1 MLGLIYAFLIS
12 YPIAFNGY
20 FEGEYVAQ
28 KSRLPVRWDMWNP
41 KNYFEMK
48 FSINPSPGVT
58 GFFSLSALSNSNA
71 MRFFMN
77 QGHLTYRTSNTEVTI
92 FSREDRFW
100 ISSPLLF
107 LVNTD
112 RVKDD
117 AYGPKAEGLRFD
129 VWEWKGFYGTL
140 IASKFR
146 TWDGEAYLGSLA
158 RKFGE
163 KFEIGTI
170 YLKKDWRGTVITPS
184 FNQVTSFN
192 GRLHIKGP
200 LSMRFEIANS
210 VHPSQ
215 ATTKR
220 SDDYAYEVEFRRIR
234 LKDLFIAWSIFNYG
248 YDFIDE
254 FSNKFNM
261 NFDREF
267 DRRGVYGEFI
277 YLMPYKAVNLIYKTK
292 YWRSRFDETK
302 PGMPLPYEYSKWWN
316 YGELYV
322 EYYGGV
328 SSKFFIESTR
338 DTAETWNH
346 LFFEIGGE
354 NNLMKL
360 RLQYKL
366 MDLGINR
373 HGQTVFYSIG
383 ERNLIGA
390 EVRVNLT
397 QNLFFY
403 SRAAVGMGTGRSW
416 ESLFMQLGYRGIKNT
431 EIFLEYGEPGHTDGD
446 LVNDWDF
453 SNNPYLRTDDKVKLL
468 VKYWF

>member
-1 MLGLIYAFLIS
+1 MVTLLLLIS
-12 YPIAFNGY
+12 FPIVLNGY
-20 FEGEYVAQ
+20 FEGEYLAQ
-28 KSRLPVRWDMWNP
+28 KSRLPVNWDMWNP

-48 FSINPSPGVT
+48 FTVNPSPGLN
-58 GFFSLSALSNSNA
+58 GFFSLSALSNSNG

-77 QGHLTYRTSNTEVTI
+77 QGHLSYRTSNTETTI

-117 AYGPKAEGLRFD
+117 AWGPKAEGVRMDL
-129 VWEWKGFYGTL
+129 WEWKGFYATG

-146 TWDGEAYLGSLA
+146 TWDGEAYLASLTK
-158 RKFGE
+158 KFGDR
-163 KFEIGTI
+163 FEIGSI
-170 YLKKDWRGTVITPS
+170 YLKKDWRGPGNS
-184 FNQVTSFN
+184 FNSVYSIN
-192 GRLHIKGP
+192 GKTHIKGP
-200 LSMRFEIANS
+200 LNLRFEVARSI
-210 VHPSQ
+210 HPSQ
-215 ATTKR
+215 LTPRK
-220 SDDYAYEVEFRRIR
+220 SDDYAFELEFRRIR
-234 LKDLFIAWSIFNYG
+234 LRNLSIAWSFFNYG
-248 YDFIDE
+248 IDFIDE
-254 FSNKFNM
+254 FSNKFNL

-267 DRRGVYGEFI
+267 DRRGVYGEFV
-277 YLMPYKAVNLIYKTK
+277 YLVPYKAVNLIYKTR
-292 YWRSRFDETK
+292 YWESRFDETY
-302 PGMPLPYEYSKWWN
+302 PGFLLPHRYNKWWN
-316 YGELYV
+316 YGEIYI

-328 SSKFFIESTR
+328 SSKFYVESLK
-338 DTAETWNH
+338 DTAQTWNH

-360 RLQYKL
+360 RLQYKI

-373 HGQTVFYSIG
+373 NGQSVYYSIG
-383 ERNLIGA
+383 ERHLIGA
-390 EVRVNLT
+390 ELRVNLT

-403 SRAAVGMGTGRSW
+403 SRAAVGMGVGRSW
-416 ESLFMQLGYRGIKNT
+416 ESLFLQLGYRGIKNT

-453 SNNPYLRTDDKVKLL
+453 SNNPYLRTEDKAKLL